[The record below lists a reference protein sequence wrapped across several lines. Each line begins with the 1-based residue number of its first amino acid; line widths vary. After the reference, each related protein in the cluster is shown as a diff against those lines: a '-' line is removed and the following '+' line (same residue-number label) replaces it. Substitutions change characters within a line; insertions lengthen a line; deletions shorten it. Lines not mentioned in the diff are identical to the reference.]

1 MIPQAEGVL
10 AIRQILE
17 ELKLKEI
24 DGLKCETIIRLCR
37 FVMQNNYFTYDGKYY
52 HQIRGGA
59 MGSPL
64 TLTIANCYMFFFEKN
79 IVKQINNA
87 GGFYVRY
94 IDDIMIAVNWPSRHL
109 QKQIAQWNVIDSN
122 IKLNSQTGYLLNFL
136 ALCIENIDGC
146 LFTKVYHKPSYEPYF
161 LPFNSIHPIHMKKNI
176 SYEML
181 FRGIKY
187 CSTFGTYVEER
198 EKLRMSLLLNKYP
211 GEFIDKQF
219 HRLFKKFNIDQ
230 SPTENNYE
238 EIREKIIRSPATE
251 NIPVDFGKS
260 MLVHFTFCAKMKPF
274 PSKFYTLWNKYFA
287 ESPIDEI
294 KPVLGTRNVNN
305 LQQRLVVNR

>member
-1 MIPQAEGVL
+1 MRHPTVKISKFLDELLRPLFNQIASKTTVKCGFEVLQQLNVWSTGKLCSTTLLGTMDVIDLYTMIPQAEGVL
-10 AIRQILE
+10 AIRQMLE

-94 IDDIMIAVNWPSRHL
+94 IDDIMIAVNWPSRHV
-109 QKQIAQWNVIDSN
+109 QKQIAQWNMIDSN
-122 IKLNSQTGYLLNFL
+122 IKLNSQTGYLVNFL
-136 ALCIENIDGC
+136 DVCIENIDGC
-146 LFTKVYHKPSYEPYF
+146 LFTKVYHKPSYEPYL
-161 LPFNSIHPIHMKKNI
+161 LPFNSMHPIHMKKNI
-176 SYEML
+176 PYEML

-198 EKLRMSLLLNKYP
+198 EKLRMSLLLNKYS
-211 GEFIDKQF
+211 GEFIDK
-219 HRLFKKFNIDQ
+219 
-230 SPTENNYE
+230 
-238 EIREKIIRSPATE
+238 
-251 NIPVDFGKS
+251 
-260 MLVHFTFCAKMKPF
+260 
-274 PSKFYTLWNKYFA
+274 
-287 ESPIDEI
+287 
-294 KPVLGTRNVNN
+294 
-305 LQQRLVVNR
+305 